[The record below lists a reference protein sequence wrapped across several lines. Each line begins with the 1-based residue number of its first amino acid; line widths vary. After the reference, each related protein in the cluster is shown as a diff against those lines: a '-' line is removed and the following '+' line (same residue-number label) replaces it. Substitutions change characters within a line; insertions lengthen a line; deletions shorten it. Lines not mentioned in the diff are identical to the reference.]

1 LLNAPDGKGTKRPIT
16 AHEVTPSLRR
26 LREPKYLPKIFEPF
40 ERLRRHLLPKRNA
53 MDMTAN
59 ERATRQQ
66 RVARRPSTIVL
77 SILLPF
83 IEIERERFP
92 VFHDFPDSIMSALHP
107 TRARGMSEKLADLN
121 ASLSLGQWI
130 GFPFLPSPRTKSA
143 LGHEQTSRHV
153 RVMSVILLKADIRQR
168 GSHVRF
174 VP

>member
-1 LLNAPDGKGTKRPIT
+1 
-16 AHEVTPSLRR
+16 
-26 LREPKYLPKIFEPF
+26 
-40 ERLRRHLLPKRNA
+40 

-92 VFHDFPDSIMSALHP
+92 VFHDFPDSIMSALLP
-107 TRARGMSEKLADLN
+107 TRARGMSEKLA
-121 ASLSLGQWI
+121 A
-130 GFPFLPSPRTKSA
+130 
-143 LGHEQTSRHV
+143 
-153 RVMSVILLKADIRQR
+153 
-168 GSHVRF
+168 VRF